1 MNKEMILDQMI
12 LACRELD
19 MDANPE
25 LKEALDHARQVR
37 TKENHSEEEISS
49 VLKELSQALKNT
61 KRVLN

>member
-1 MNKEMILDQMI
+1 MI

-25 LKEALDHARQVR
+25 LKEALDHACQVR

>member
-1 MNKEMILDQMI
+1 MILDQMI

-25 LKEALDHARQVR
+25 LKEVLDHACQVR
-37 TKENHSEEEISS
+37 TKENRSEEEISS

-61 KRVLN
+61 KRILN